1 MAISDKMSWNSIY
14 NIEEQDNQDTIL
26 LLFKYLFIQNINKK
40 LTY

>member
-1 MAISDKMSWNSIY
+1 MTISDKMSWNSIY